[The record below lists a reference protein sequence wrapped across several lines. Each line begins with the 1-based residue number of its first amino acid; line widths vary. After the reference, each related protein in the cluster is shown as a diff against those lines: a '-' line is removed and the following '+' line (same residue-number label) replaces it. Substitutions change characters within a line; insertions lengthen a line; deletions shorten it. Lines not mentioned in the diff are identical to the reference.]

1 MPAPSEKNSSVRIEW
16 LAGALVSVAIL
27 WLHFH
32 FWQNAG
38 GLWRDEV
45 NLVNLA
51 SSPSLTAMTYD
62 SFPILMPLLV
72 KTWAT
77 MGGTDSWLRLLGLL
91 SGLAIPAAFWAVAR
105 ATRQPPLFSLVLFGL
120 NSLLICYGDSLR
132 GYGMGSA
139 LIVFAL
145 AAMWSL
151 LKNPNWQRAGTLA
164 LAATLSVQALYQNSL
179 LFFAICLGGF
189 AVCARQKNF
198 SAALKILCAGI
209 VAAISLLPYG
219 ACLAGLPQS
228 AVELRRGFSPFITS
242 LNFEMATGF
251 PFETFAVVWKILAVI
266 TVGLALFSLRRANHD
281 DKTEGR
287 ILPLFAGATLAAVT
301 LLFVGFLWFA
311 AVVARPWYFLPPLA
325 LAAACFDFGISP
337 ARLPRLVRAAV
348 FGFLIG
354 TALVAVPEAQSD
366 LRGHF
371 TNVDRLAVRVA
382 AHGSRVR
389 RSLRVVGDED
399 HRLAALVARAP
410 EPIQDLRAGREV
422 QVPRRLVRQEERGPP
437 HQRAGER
444 DALLLAARKLGAGKN
459 FRDAALRPSRVDCG
473 IDEHSAAQCHRT
485 AGLAAAAAEGLWLV
499 GHALHRV
506 LGGADGVFS
515 GAAQREF
522 SAAANRRRPGKF
534 SGKPS
539 SACGRRL
546 EKLTACGLTP
556 PGFTA
561 SFPLLGAKRGSVGDK
576 QFVR

>member
-1 MPAPSEKNSSVRIEW
+1 MPAPSEKNSSVLIEW

-382 AHGSRVR
+382 AQASPQDYIVVTPWFCGISFARYFQGASEWETLPPITNHATHHYDLVLAQMQNTNALAPVLEKISATLRSGHRVWI
-389 RSLRVVGDED
+389 VGLMNIPPPNAIEPPVLPPPPLKDYGWSD
-399 HRLAALVARAP
+399 TPYTASWAARTGFFLARHSGNFQLLQTDDGQVNFQENLHLLVA
-410 EPIQDLRAGREV
+410 EGW
-422 QVPRRLVRQEERGPP
+422 
-437 HQRAGER
+437 
-444 DALLLAARKLGAGKN
+444 KN
-459 FRDAALRPSRVDCG
+459 
-473 IDEHSAAQCHRT
+473 
-485 AGLAAAAAEGLWLV
+485 
-499 GHALHRV
+499 
-506 LGGADGVFS
+506 
-515 GAAQREF
+515 
-522 SAAANRRRPGKF
+522 
-534 SGKPS
+534 
-539 SACGRRL
+539 
-546 EKLTACGLTP
+546 
-556 PGFTA
+556 
-561 SFPLLGAKRGSVGDK
+561 
-576 QFVR
+576 